1 MAFARASSIKVEI
14 YRDMHFLSQH
24 MFFPPLYLQ
33 FRRQTTYISPRTKK
47 VKSNQNISN
56 HCTKWTLGNFSCAW
70 VIFHQLNSILHI
82 GFCSIKCHFPEN
94 NLHVTMY
101 YNCPTEKI
109 LAEECRV
116 DWGFYELWKG
126 LPINSL
132 QFLNGTYLI
141 YLAAKRLLVN
151 FFRMLCK
158 WRRLS

>member
-33 FRRQTTYISPRTKK
+33 FTRQTTYISPRTKK

-82 GFCSIKCHFPEN
+82 GFCSIKCHFSEN
-94 NLHVTMY
+94 NLHVTMH
-101 YNCPTEKI
+101 YNCIVQSHWKNSCGRMQGW
-109 LAEECRV
+109 L
-116 DWGFYELWKG
+116 GLLWA
-126 LPINSL
+126 LERAPD
-132 QFLNGTYLI
+132 Q
-141 YLAAKRLLVN
+141 LAAILERNIFHLLSSEETVGE
-151 FFRMLCK
+151 L
-158 WRRLS
+158 LSNAL